1 MSDATP
7 HRDLLVQIREALKA
21 VRVFKGRLAPHTT
34 AVPPGTLGILG
45 AIGTG
50 RGSHVKDL
58 AADCALDPSTVS
70 RAVAALVKA
79 DLVERA
85 ADPDDGRASV
95 LAVTDHGRNALD
107 TVVAQHE
114 EQLAEAL
121 HDWTPEELA
130 AFSAMLRRFT
140 NDLITTKLLEA
151 AR

>member
-1 MSDATP
+1 MSDTTA
-7 HRDLLVQIREALKA
+7 HRDLLTQIRDALKA
-21 VRVFKGRLAPHTT
+21 VRVFKTRLAPHTT
-34 AVPPGTLGILG
+34 AIPPGTLGILG
-45 AIGTG
+45 AIGAG

-79 DLVERA
+79 ELVART

-95 LAVTDHGRNALD
+95 LGITGRGRDALD
-107 TVVAQHE
+107 TVEAQHE
-114 EQLAEAL
+114 ERLAEAL
-121 HDWTPEELA
+121 RDWTPEDLA